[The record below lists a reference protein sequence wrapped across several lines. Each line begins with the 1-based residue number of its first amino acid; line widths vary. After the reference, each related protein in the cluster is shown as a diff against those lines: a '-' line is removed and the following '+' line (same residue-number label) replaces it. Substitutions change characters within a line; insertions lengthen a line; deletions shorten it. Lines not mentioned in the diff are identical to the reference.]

1 MFSKFFASFELIKIA
16 FSYVRQEGELFVY
29 ALLSFISSFI
39 ILASFA
45 ITDFFYIEKL
55 ENISQDQKQLIT
67 YGVMFI
73 FYLVFYFITFFF
85 NTAIIT
91 SVKRKLN
98 GEENKFGDGIRD
110 SMANLGKILQW
121 ALVSATVALIL
132 RIIESKFKENS
143 TVGKLIVKF
152 LGGAWSI
159 LTFFAFPMMI
169 LQNKGPI
176 DSVKESSLLFK
187 KTWGE
192 MAILN
197 IGSGLFYIILMI
209 LSAIICFGF
218 VILVSPMVGIIL
230 FIVSIVCIVVLN
242 GLTDVIITTLLF
254 HYASSETVP
263 ENKNERLAFAR
274 IAKIPNL

>member
-98 GEENKFGDGIRD
+98 WEENKFWDWIRD
-110 SMANLGKILQW
+110 SMANLWKILQW

-143 TVGKLIVKF
+143 TVWKLIVKF
-152 LGGAWSI
+152 LGWAWSI

-169 LQNKGPI
+169 LQNKWPI

-187 KTWGE
+187 KTWWE

-197 IGSGLFYIILMI
+197 IWSWLFYIILMI
-209 LSAIICFGF
+209 LSAIICFWF
-218 VILVSPMVGIIL
+218 VILVSPMVWIIL